1 LLSSLLLGVK
11 ALILAVADYY
21 NDFYSYNP
29 KNNAWTAINASGSV
43 PAPRHMHS
51 LAATPDGLLYL
62 FSGYVLAYVKGGEVW
77 GGKYSVTVSQLGT
90 KEMHSMSWN
99 CSLGP

>member
-1 LLSSLLLGVK
+1 MLSSLLLGVK

-62 FSGYVLAYVKGGEVW
+62 FSGYVLAYVKDGEVW
-77 GGKYSVTVSQLGT
+77 GGKYSVTSVS
-90 KEMHSMSWN
+90 
-99 CSLGP
+99 